1 VIEIVVDDW
10 GNGELQPLL
19 PLMARLTHAGRQV
32 ALVAPPFQPCAPAL
46 AQAGI
51 DLANLLVVAP
61 GGFGNMAGDGV
72 GNTTGNESAEQDI
85 WWVAEKLLRQG
96 DSALV
101 LLWPGRQ
108 SAFRASRVR
117 RLQLAADRTGGIGV
131 ILGRGPTTDSPVGLR
146 LHVARRGTLFDHEA
160 APQGGAVAVTLT
172 KSRYGWCHGEAAFL
186 PGDSRVRIVGQDA
199 AKDAAADIVQP
210 VASM

>member
-1 VIEIVVDDW
+1 MDDW

-46 AQAGI
+46 VQAGI
-51 DLANLLVVAP
+51 DLANLLVVVP
-61 GGFGNMAGDGV
+61 GGFGNMVGDVAGD
-72 GNTTGNESAEQDI
+72 TTGNESTEQDI
-85 WWVAEKLLRQG
+85 WWAAEKLLHQG

-131 ILGRGPTTDSPVGLR
+131 ILGRGPATDSPVGLR
-146 LHVARRGTLFDHEA
+146 LHVARRGASFDHEV

-172 KSRYGWCHGEAAFL
+172 KSRYGWCHGEVVFL
-186 PGDSRVRIVGQDA
+186 PGDFRARIVGQDA
-199 AKDAAADIVQP
+199 A
-210 VASM
+210 